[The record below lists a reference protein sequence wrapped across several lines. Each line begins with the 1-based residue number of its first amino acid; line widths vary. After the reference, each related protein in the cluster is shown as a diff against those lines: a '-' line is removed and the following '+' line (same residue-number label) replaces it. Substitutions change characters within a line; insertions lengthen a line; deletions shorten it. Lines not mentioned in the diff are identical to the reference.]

1 MLQADDW
8 RTEMVLKRAVC
19 SLFFVVL
26 SCGVLLAQNGAAVAH
41 TIHSGPVTP
50 TKDTPPA
57 LRTIFTNLG
66 PTATDNYND
75 TTGYYVT
82 GPTNSV
88 SVSEQAIA
96 LPFTPK
102 ADSHVTVLQVAV
114 GWISG
119 TKLVDVGLYSDNA
132 GVVGTAL
139 ATGHSTHL
147 PTFGS
152 CCQLVTVNIPSTAVT
167 AGTQYWI
174 VASSDDTNGPDLTAV
189 WQSSNDANT
198 GANEALAGWFTFS
211 NNLPAGAAKGTV
223 P

>member
-1 MLQADDW
+1 
-8 RTEMVLKRAVC
+8 MVLKRAVC
-19 SLFFVVL
+19 SLLFLVL
-26 SCGVLLAQNGAAVAH
+26 SCGVLLAQHGAAVAH
-41 TIHSGPVTP
+41 TVHSGPVTP

-66 PTATDNYND
+66 PTATDDYND

-88 SVSEQAIA
+88 GTSEQAIA

-102 ADSHVTVLQVAV
+102 ANSHVTALQVAV

-147 PTFGS
+147 PAFGS
-152 CCQLVTVNIPSTAVT
+152 CCQLVTVNIASTAVT

-174 VASSDDTNGPDLTAV
+174 VANSDDTNGPDLTAV
-189 WQSSNDANT
+189 WQSSNDTNT
-198 GANEALAGWFTFS
+198 GADVALGGWFTFS
-211 NNLPAGAAKGTV
+211 NNWPAGAAKGTI

>member
-1 MLQADDW
+1 
-8 RTEMVLKRAVC
+8 
-19 SLFFVVL
+19 
-26 SCGVLLAQNGAAVAH
+26 
-41 TIHSGPVTP
+41 VT
-50 TKDTPPA
+50 A
-57 LRTIFTNLG
+57 
-66 PTATDNYND
+66 
-75 TTGYYVT
+75 
-82 GPTNSV
+82 
-88 SVSEQAIA
+88 
-96 LPFTPK
+96 
-102 ADSHVTVLQVAV
+102 LQVAV

-152 CCQLVTVNIPSTAVT
+152 CCQLVTVNIASTAVT

-174 VASSDDTNGPDLTAV
+174 VANSDDTNGPDLAAV

-198 GANEALAGWFTFS
+198 GGDVALGGWFTFS
-211 NNLPAGAAKGTV
+211 NNLPAAAAKGTV